1 MNPIKLFFS
10 QLLTRALQRNHRFG
24 VVLKGSEQ
32 WQNQAIATLI
42 QPLKPDEL
50 FCLGGE
56 SHHLAAK
63 QVAFN
68 KGHQL
73 LGQEC
78 RVLLCDI
85 RDGFD
90 ANSLSAA
97 TGCVRG
103 GGLVIV
109 IASQAQPITPAEQW
123 LTRALESLL
132 VLTPN
137 AAIPAIPEALSPKT
151 LPPNAVSSGF
161 QSYSQQQQAIDKII
175 NVVEGHRKRPLVM
188 TADRGRGKS
197 SALGMAAAQ
206 LMQSRNIHIVLT
218 APSLA
223 AVKPVFEHAARL
235 LPEAQLTNRSINFE
249 RSTLEFV
256 APDDLL
262 SRNVESDFLLIDEAS
277 AIPIPML
284 QAMVES
290 YHRVVFSTT
299 IHGYEGCGRGFTL
312 KFQSWLKAQ
321 RPGSV
326 FIHLDQPIRW
336 NVNDPLEQWLFD
348 SFLLN
353 AELSPVS
360 SVSGDVHLTRLDK
373 LTLLEQ
379 PELLR
384 ACFALLV
391 NAHYQTTPNDLML
404 LLADDAIQLYGCFEQ
419 QVCIGC
425 LLTVEEGRLDNTLIE
440 QIQRGK
446 RRPKGHLVPVTLAN
460 QLGIAIAAEQ
470 HSLRIMRIAVHP
482 QLQGNG
488 IGHKVLTQLIQQTD
502 FDYYST
508 SFGATEELVRFWRQS
523 DFFPV
528 RLGTQ
533 RDQASGCHSI
543 VMLYG
548 APIWRQQ
555 AEQLYRQTLCYALSE
570 NFASL
575 EIDVVRSLF
584 SNYNASVEFPSAQ
597 GLIQNYIQG
606 GASFDS
612 VAPILDLWWKQ
623 CPQILQQASPLFIY
637 RVVQRHSWTQCAE
650 RLKLAGRKQVE
661 LTFRSELQSLIQQV
675 QSQSGD

>member
-1 MNPIKLFFS
+1 MLLSMNSIKLFFS
-10 QLLTRALQRNHRFG
+10 QLLTRATQRNHRFG
-24 VVLKGSEQ
+24 VVLKGNEQ

-42 QPLKPDEL
+42 QPLKADEI

-56 SHHLAAK
+56 SQCLVTK

-90 ANSLSAA
+90 ANSISAA

-109 IASQAQPITPAEQW
+109 IASQAEPITPAEQW
-123 LTRALESLL
+123 LKRALESLL

-137 AAIPAIPEALSPKT
+137 AAIPDIPEALS
-151 LPPNAVSSGF
+151 SSF
-161 QSYSQQQQAIDKII
+161 HSYSQQQQAIEKII

-235 LPEAQLTNRSINFE
+235 LPAAELTNRSIQFGH
-249 RSTLEFV
+249 SSLEFV

-262 SRNVESDFLLIDEAS
+262 SRKIESDFLLVDEAS

-290 YHRVVFSTT
+290 YHRAVFSTT

-326 FIHLDQPIRW
+326 LIHLDQPIRW

-353 AELSPVS
+353 AELSPMS
-360 SVSGDVHLTRLDK
+360 SVSGDVQLTRLDK

-379 PELLR
+379 PGLLR

-404 LLADDAIQLYGCFEQ
+404 LLADDAIQLYGYIEQ

-425 LLTVEEGRLDNTLIE
+425 LLTVEEGSLDNNLVE

-460 QLGIAIAAEQ
+460 QLGITLAAEQ

-488 IGHKVLTQLIQQTD
+488 IGHKMITQLIQQTD

-528 RLGTQ
+528 RLGSQ

-575 EIDVVRSLF
+575 EIEVVRSLF
-584 SNYNASVEFPSAQ
+584 GNYDASVELPSALS
-597 GLIQNYIQG
+597 LIQNYIQG

-623 CPQILQQASPLFIY
+623 CPQLLQQASPLFVY
-637 RVVQRHSWTQCAE
+637 RVVQRRSWTQCAE

-661 LTFRSELQSLIQQV
+661 VIFRSNLQSLIQQF
-675 QSQSGD
+675 QP